1 MKRFNGVLV
10 EVLAPLAL
18 FYGLRAAGVDQLL
31 ALLAGAVIPVVA
43 GVRDLAAGQRIGGVR
58 WFVLGAMAVTVAG
71 SFISG
76 SPRALLLRG
85 VVLMAALGVFLLVT
99 MWARRP
105 FLYEVARTVFDQ
117 DKQRTWQRNWDEH
130 PPFRRLLRLCSAL
143 WAAACLLDAALR
155 AVTVLVLPVDAVPGA
170 ELVLL
175 VVTLAALVLGQR
187 ILGRTYLR
195 RHGLRLDGVEVVPVA
210 AAR

>member
-1 MKRFNGVLV
+1 MKRFNGVLID
-10 EVLAPLAL
+10 VLAPLAL
-18 FYGLRAAGVDQLL
+18 FYGLRVAGVDQLL
-31 ALLAGAVIPVVA
+31 ALLAGAAIPVVT
-43 GVRDLAAGQRIGGVR
+43 GLRDLTAGQRIGGVR

-85 VVLMAALGVFLLVT
+85 VVLMAALGGFLLVT
-99 MWARRP
+99 VWARRP
-105 FLYEVARTVFDQ
+105 FLYEAARTVFDQ
-117 DKQRTWQRNWDEH
+117 DKQRTWDRNWDDH

-155 AVTVLVLPVDAVPGA
+155 AVIVLVLPVDAVPVA
-170 ELVLL
+170 ELALL
-175 VVTLAALVLGQR
+175 VVTLAALVLVQR
-187 ILGRTYLR
+187 VFGRAFLR
-195 RHGLRLDGVEVVPVA
+195 RHGLRLDGVRITPVT